1 MYHNPKPKVC
11 SQKPLFLLLMET
23 SCAQTTVGIFPVF
36 LESAGVRAG
45 TLPSLLQ
52 QRGAS
57 IAPGT
62 AFCPVATH
70 RGAPGSLPRAADPHY
85 LR

>member
-11 SQKPLFLLLMET
+11 SQKPLFLLVMET
-23 SCAQTTVGIFPVF
+23 SCAQTMVGIFPVF

-57 IAPGT
+57 ITQGT
-62 AFCPVATH
+62 AFCPWLHTV
-70 RGAPGSLPRAADPHY
+70 SLWGHFLVQLIPAI
-85 LR
+85 